1 MAAVKDKVQRL
12 MKADF
17 TEKTNV
23 TNLGY
28 KNTLKQGVIFS
39 RRLYMYCS
47 HGNKL
52 LWQKTLRRRSQRHS
66 VKFQKYQL

>member
-17 TEKTNV
+17 TKKTNV

-52 LWQKTLRRRSQRHS
+52 MQERQ
-66 VKFQKYQL
+66 

>member
-28 KNTLKQGVIFS
+28 KKYSQARSDIFS
-39 RRLYMYCS
+39 EALYV
-47 HGNKL
+47 L
-52 LWQKTLRRRSQRHS
+52 LSWK
-66 VKFQKYQL
+66 

>member
-12 MKADF
+12 MKAYF

-28 KNTLKQGVIFS
+28 KNTLK
-39 RRLYMYCS
+39 
-47 HGNKL
+47 
-52 LWQKTLRRRSQRHS
+52 
-66 VKFQKYQL
+66 